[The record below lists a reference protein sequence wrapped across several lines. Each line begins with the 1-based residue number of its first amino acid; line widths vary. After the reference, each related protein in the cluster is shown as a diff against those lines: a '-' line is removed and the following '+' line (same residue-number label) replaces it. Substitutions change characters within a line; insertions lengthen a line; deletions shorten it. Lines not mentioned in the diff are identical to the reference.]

1 MYGDQHKVDRSF
13 LRLVPYRHYGI
24 ELPDGTM
31 CENSPPGVRI
41 VEYVD
46 FAGGRPTVVTN
57 PGASAAERAAVVER
71 ALSRVGER
79 RYSLSG
85 NNCEHFASWCA
96 TGVAVSQQV
105 IAVGQQLIAWIRAF
119 FQFVAAAAIAVPGV
133 ALVQAAF
140 AE

>member
-13 LRLVPYRHYGI
+13 LRLVSYRHYGI
-24 ELPDGTM
+24 ELLDGTM

-41 VEYVD
+41 VAYAD
-46 FAGGRPTVVTN
+46 FARGRPTLVTN
-57 PGASAAERAAVVER
+57 PGASAAERAAAVER

-105 IAVGQQLIAWIRAF
+105 IAVGQQVIAWMRAF
-119 FQFVAAAAIAVPGV
+119 FRIAAATAIALTGV